1 MSLTWKELGN
11 IKEGRGNLGL
21 QVDVEIYRLMQFSL
35 KEALEND
42 LGPQKAKELF
52 VKAGRIAGREFTREK
67 LDTSLSITDFIA
79 RLHDT
84 LIDIKVGILR
94 LEKSDL
100 DNMHF
105 IITVSEDLDCS
116 GLSIQNKTVCDFDE
130 GFIEGIFN
138 EYTGRDFR
146 AVEIDCWALGGRTCR
161 FEVKAV

>member
-84 LIDIKVGILR
+84 LIDIKVGIL
-94 LEKSDL
+94 
-100 DNMHF
+100 
-105 IITVSEDLDCS
+105 TVSEDLDCS